1 MTVLAG
7 SASYPKPKIQI
18 HQPSAIIKTM
28 VQNGLSE
35 IIKAAEE
42 RLRSAKRAKI
52 RSTASLKNAEA
63 AFDSARKFLN
73 VASRNLDD
81 AKRDNDE
88 ADNDLKD
95 AHSAL
100 EAVNSK
106 WEIIE
111 LGNSDEED
119 AVAEGVTAGPPQV
132 NTADTDEDD
141 DPITEADLNSL
152 KPGSRVII
160 YEYHNGSYFNATII
174 KLGSNTKQGQ
184 FQIHIDGKKKTSRDW
199 VSETSIARIL

>member
-1 MTVLAG
+1 
-7 SASYPKPKIQI
+7 
-18 HQPSAIIKTM
+18 M
-28 VQNGLSE
+28 VESGLSE
-35 IIKAAEE
+35 IKAAEE

-52 RSTASLKNAEA
+52 RSAASLKNAEA
-63 AFDSARKFLN
+63 VFDSARKFLN

-81 AKRDNDE
+81 AKKDNDE

-100 EAVNSK
+100 KTVNSK

-119 AVAEGVTAGPPQV
+119 ADEAATGLLQV
-132 NTADTDEDD
+132 NGTEDADENYD
-141 DPITEADLNSL
+141 DPITQADLDSL

-160 YEYHNGSYFNATII
+160 YEYHNGLYFNATII
-174 KLGSNTKQGQ
+174 KLGTNTKQGK
-184 FQIHIDGKKKTSRDW
+184 FQIHIDGKKKSSRDW
-199 VSETSIARIL
+199 VSERSIARIL